1 MSIAQR
7 LRAAPRVLFGPHRPV
22 EAGTSAP
29 PRFTALLLVAAALVL
44 VQVVF
49 AHAWTLR
56 GAQPSPLTVLIVWTG
71 LRCGPTTGGWLG
83 FFGGALGD
91 ALGGGGAYVLAS
103 TAVGFLAGLFSSRF
117 FADSLLAIAIA
128 VAAGTIVRNAIT
140 YVVLETALGERGV
153 YHRLAHATAWEVVLN
168 CTLAVIAVLAARWWL
183 SRR

>member
-7 LRAAPRVLFGPHRPV
+7 LRAAPRVLFGPRRPV

-29 PRFTALLLVAAALVL
+29 PRFTTLLLIAAGLALA
-44 VQVVF
+44 QTVF
-49 AHAWTLR
+49 AHAWTVR
-56 GAQPSPLTVLIVWTG
+56 GAQPSPLSVLIVWTG

-83 FFGGALGD
+83 FFGGALED

-103 TAVGFLAGLFSSRF
+103 TAIGFLAGLFSSRF
-117 FADSLLAIAIA
+117 FADSLLAISIA

-140 YVVLETALGERGV
+140 YVVLETALGERGF
-153 YHRLAHATAWEVVLN
+153 YHRLAHATAWEVALN
-168 CTLAVIAVLAARWWL
+168 CGIAVLALLAARWWS